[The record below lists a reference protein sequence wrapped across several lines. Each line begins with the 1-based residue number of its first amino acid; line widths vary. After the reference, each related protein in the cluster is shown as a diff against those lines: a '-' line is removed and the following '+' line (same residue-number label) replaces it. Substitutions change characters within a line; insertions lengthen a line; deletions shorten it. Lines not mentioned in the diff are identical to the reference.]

1 MERFTVK
8 QKKEL
13 RRIIIAALMFFTLLI
28 IEHPVLGRLAHT
40 IPPENPAQSAPA
52 TPVLTAMIIVDLL
65 YLVPYFIVGW
75 DVLRK
80 CLQGIK
86 NKQLFD
92 ESFLMTIATL
102 GAFGCGEIAEAV
114 AVMLFYQVG
123 EFFQGYAVGKSRTAI
138 SDLMDIAP
146 DFANRECDD
155 GSIEVIDPD
164 DIEVGDILVIK
175 PGEKIPT
182 DALVI
187 EGHGLINT
195 SALTGESMPREVKIG
210 DDVISGCIN
219 GDGLLRVQAVKEYDD
234 STVMQILELVENAA
248 SKKSK
253 TESFITRFAK
263 YYTPAVVIAALLL
276 AFVPPLVLGNFTGE
290 FSRWLLRACTFLV
303 ISCPCA
309 LVISVPLAFFGGIG
323 AASKEGVLVK
333 GSNYLELLA
342 DLDTV
347 VTDKT
352 GTLTEGI
359 FSVSYIDAAVGYET
373 EDVVRYAAAAESGST
388 HPIAH
393 AICEECAKPYPASKI
408 KDIENNPG
416 KGIKAIIGRDVI
428 LVGNLG
434 YMYDANVDLPGEQA
448 DAIGTHCYVA
458 KNGKYIGTIVV
469 SDKPK
474 DNAKIAI
481 SEMLKAG
488 VKKVT
493 MLTGDSEDVANA
505 VSKELGISEYKAGLL
520 PQDKV
525 TAVENMIES
534 LKNAGSKGKLAFIG
548 DGVNDAPVLS
558 IADVGIAMGSLGS
571 DAAIEAADVVIMD
584 DELRRIP
591 RVMNI
596 ARKTLG
602 ISRANIAFALFVK
615 FACLGLGAIG
625 VANMWAA
632 VFADVG
638 VAVICILNSMRML
651 IKDKNE

>member
-1 MERFTVK
+1 MERFTAK

-13 RRIIIAALMFFTLLI
+13 KRIIIAGVMFFALLLI
-28 IEHPVLGRLAHT
+28 EHVVLDRLSYT
-40 IPPENPAQSAPA
+40 VPPENPAQSAPA

-80 CLQGIK
+80 CLHGIK

-92 ESFLMTIATL
+92 ENFLMTIATL

-123 EFFQGYAVGKSRTAI
+123 EFFQDYAVGKSRTAI
-138 SDLMDIAP
+138 SELMDIAP
-146 DFANRECDD
+146 DFANRESDN
-155 GSIEVIDPD
+155 GEIEVIDPD
-164 DIEVGDILVIK
+164 DIEVGDILIVK

-182 DALVI
+182 DALVV

-195 SALTGESMPREVKIG
+195 SALTGESMPREVEVG
-210 DDVISGCIN
+210 DNVISGCIN
-219 GDGLLRVQAVKEYDD
+219 GDNLLRVQAVKEYDD

-263 YYTPAVVIAALLL
+263 YYTPAVVIAAIIL
-276 AFVPPLVLGNFTGE
+276 AFVPPIVLGNFTGE
-290 FSRWLLRACTFLV
+290 FGRWLLRACTFLV

-323 AASKEGVLVK
+323 AASKNGVLVK

-352 GTLTEGI
+352 GTLTEGK
-359 FSVSYIDAAVGYET
+359 FSVSYIDAAEGYET
-373 EDVVRYAAAAESGST
+373 EDVIRYAAAAESGST
-388 HPIAH
+388 HPIAV
-393 AICEECAKPYPASKI
+393 AINEACTKAYPASKI
-408 KDIENNPG
+408 KDIENTAG
-416 KGIKAIIGRDVI
+416 KGIKASIGRDEI
-428 LVGNLG
+428 AVGNLKYIEERG
-434 YMYDANVDLPGEQA
+434 IELPKEQSEA
-448 DAIGTHCYVA
+448 SGTHCYVA

-474 DNAKIAI
+474 ESAKSAIADMI
-481 SEMLKAG
+481 KTG
-488 VKKVT
+488 VKKVI
-493 MLTGDSEDVANA
+493 MLTGDSKDVADA
-505 VSKELGISEYKAGLL
+505 VSKELGISEYQAELL

-525 TAVENMIES
+525 SAVESM
-534 LKNAGSKGKLAFIG
+534 LKSIREAGSKGRLAFIG

-584 DELRRIP
+584 DELRLIP
-591 RVMNI
+591 RVMQI

-602 ISRANIAFALFVK
+602 ISRANIAFALLVK
-615 FACLGLGAIG
+615 FVCLALGAVGI
-625 VANMWAA
+625 ANMWVA

-651 IKDKNE
+651 IKN